1 MDIGMTIELAGPF
14 TSQNWEEVALLTKE
28 NGCSDKDVEWA
39 KQCNFSDFKFDRE
52 STQYI
57 KGAMRRVII
66 FKVDKSMSTLALNE
80 ATSMDGWYFRKTN
93 SGSWDYRK

>member
-1 MDIGMTIELAGPF
+1 MNLTIELAGPF
-14 TSQNWEEVALLTKE
+14 TSQNWEEVALLTRKE
-28 NGCSDKDVEWA
+28 GCSDKDVEWA
-39 KQCNFSDFKFDRE
+39 KQHCFSDFKFDRE
-52 STQYI
+52 SIQYI

-80 ATSMDGWYFRKTN
+80 ATSMDGWYFKKTN